1 LLETATTTST
11 ATGGAASTAI
21 GEDAPELTTSPAD
34 GDVVDTYVVQFAGS
48 TTPGSEVEVN
58 GEAVFVDDVG
68 SFSVPIRSKVGGNRV
83 AVVATN
89 ASGTATAAQ
98 IAYTFEPPA
107 GWIAAIGDSVM
118 LGAAEELESR
128 LGPDIVDADVSRQ
141 FRDTPGLIRD
151 LVEMDD
157 PAQVVI
163 VHLGTNG
170 LVDDAAFDSVM
181 LEAADVPLVV
191 FVNVRVPRDWET
203 PTNIA
208 LAAGV
213 ERWDNAILVD
223 WFGASDA
230 DDGNFAGD
238 GFHPSIGGR
247 VLYAEL
253 ITDRIFAGPGSVE
266 S

>member
-1 LLETATTTST
+1 
-11 ATGGAASTAI
+11 
-21 GEDAPELTTSPAD
+21 
-34 GDVVDTYVVQFAGS
+34 
-48 TTPGSEVEVN
+48 
-58 GEAVFVDDVG
+58 
-68 SFSVPIRSKVGGNRV
+68 
-83 AVVATN
+83 
-89 ASGTATAAQ
+89 
-98 IAYTFEPPA
+98 
-107 GWIAAIGDSVM
+107 
-118 LGAAEELESR
+118 
-128 LGPDIVDADVSRQ
+128 
-141 FRDTPGLIRD
+141 
-151 LVEMDD
+151 
-157 PAQVVI
+157 
-163 VHLGTNG
+163 
-170 LVDDAAFDSVM
+170 M